1 MVAKVLSWL
10 LKRSEAFH
18 PASVDPADAELYEG
32 AGTFEEASHEMFMV
46 VTEVNIVHLA
56 ITILTLFITFFG
68 LFSGFIKER
77 MYIGE
82 AIIAT
87 CFGIAF
93 SAYGAG
99 IFAPRTWAEG
109 HHTDEITLELT
120 RIVIALSVFAVGVEL
135 PKAYVLRHWKSLA
148 MLLGPIM
155 LMGWMI
161 AGALMYAIIPGLE
174 FLPALVLAAGVTPTD
189 PILASSVVGKG
200 KFAQEHVPSHIR
212 HVLQAESGCNDGAAF
227 PFLYLA
233 LFLLLRGHHSV
244 GESVGYWIL
253 LVLLYQILLGIIIGA
268 VVGVVAR
275 KMLKFSKRRE
285 LIDRESMVAMY
296 VALSLLVTGLTTLAG
311 SDDLLAAFAC
321 GTAFAWDDWFTESIE
336 ESNFSSTIDLL
347 ANSAIFIYIGATM
360 PFSAWN
366 NVATTLT
373 PWRMILLCLGILT
386 LRRLPGMYALQWW
399 IPDIKTRREAIF
411 AGHFGPMGVG
421 AIFISTLAAS
431 KLPTPQIP
439 PADKIEL
446 LALIVVPVTYCIV
459 LSSILVHGL
468 TISFFTLGRRVHS
481 RVQSFSR
488 TLTAQSGNSRFGTT
502 FSISGR
508 DGANEPSWMSRVKRA
523 TRAEDIVINRD
534 EDDEPQPQSPESL
547 AEKGAI
553 SREGSHETESGS
565 DTIADESGGKK
576 KRNES
581 EDDRDT
587 LEDVDKDEGTAAMFG
602 APTDDKAGAG
612 KQEELRNKKKERQ
625 QEEDDEAERHEVDK
639 HESDIEETGG
649 AEVSKEVETDEDVE
663 RGRKREAKH
672 GRDIEEDERREM
684 DDNPPRNILGDLGAD
699 ADDSKEAKR
708 RYKEKMAAK
717 LKGKERQ
724 RNESG
729 SRSRTPSPK
738 RKPTK
743 PAKRDPRLE
752 ARYCRGTQTWQEG
765 RKTIIDHGDGE
776 VEVIDPD
783 ANPEATRKAKKHPN
797 KRVYDV
803 PHGMI
808 DEEKDKMRSQHG
820 EGDHEEG
827 AVKRVA
833 AKMMRQGSSIG
844 AAVLGG
850 GGSSQDKKMS
860 QEEKDR
866 KKKEKLERDA
876 WCRKERHYR
885 DSSPGRGDKEW
896 VEGDKVVTER
906 ADGKTTVRD
915 LTPDEKHARA
925 KRHLSALQGLGHST
939 EALEAELAKIFH
951 LSKQRQEDS
960 ERQQRKPVASGSGIS
975 SKQKKSDSSAP
986 STPGITETGPERIE
1000 EEPEAEAAQ
1009 TRGASRTPSRSRT
1022 PSPAPRRPSTGF
1034 ALVRTDRIDPVSD
1047 EEEGDVEQQQEAHE
1061 SPRALGS
1068 AGGASRPAARRQNSS
1083 AMAAVRDLFRGG
1095 NHNNP
1100 KDSTA
1105 NAGSPEATSP
1115 NRGRSRVPTPE
1126 PDNDASGP
1134 SIRFAQ
1140 VNRPNREGGG
1150 SGIGRPLPVVG
1161 SGLSVRRTPSKRATE

>member
-1 MVAKVLSWL
+1 MATSALSWL
-10 LKRSEAFH
+10 LSKRSEAFE
-18 PASVDPADAELYEG
+18 PATVDPVDGDLYEG
-32 AGTFEEASHEMFMV
+32 AGTLEEASHEMFMV

-56 ITILTLFITFFG
+56 ITLLTLFITFFG

-109 HHTDEITLELT
+109 HHSDEITLELT

-161 AGALMYAIIPGLE
+161 AGALMFAIIPGLE
-174 FLPALVLAAGVTPTD
+174 FLPALVIAAGVTPTD

-200 KFAQEHVPSHIR
+200 KYAQEHVPSHIR
-212 HVLQAESGCNDGAAF
+212 HILQAESGCNDGAAF

-233 LFLLLRGHHSV
+233 LFLLLRGTHSV
-244 GESVGYWIL
+244 GESIGYWIL
-253 LVLLYQILLGIIIGA
+253 LVLLYQIMLGIIIGA
-268 VVGVVAR
+268 VVGIVAR

-296 VALSLLVTGLTTLAG
+296 VALALLVTGLTTLAG

-360 PFSAWN
+360 PFVAWN
-366 NVATTLT
+366 NEYTTLT

-399 IPDIKTRREAIF
+399 IPDIKTRREALF

-439 PADKIEL
+439 PTNNIEIL
-446 LALIVVPVTYCIV
+446 SLICVPVTYCIV

-488 TLTAQSGNSRFGTT
+488 TFTAQSGNSRFGTT
-502 FSISGR
+502 RSISGR

-534 EDDEPQPQSPESL
+534 DDESPESL
-547 AEKGAI
+547 AEKGI
-553 SREGSHETESGS
+553 TRQGSDEDGSETVGGSGSSGDDDQVTKSRTRDTEGSAE
-565 DTIADESGGKK
+565 
-576 KRNES
+576 
-581 EDDRDT
+581 EDD
-587 LEDVDKDEGTAAMFG
+587 GTAAMFG
-602 APTDDKAGAG
+602 AAPDGKVGAG
-612 KQEELRNKKKERQ
+612 KKEQLRNEKKERK
-625 QEEDDEAERHEVDK
+625 AERDEVDK
-639 HESDIEETGG
+639 RESDVEESGG
-649 AEVSKEVETDEDVE
+649 AEVSKEVEDEEDIE
-663 RGRKREAKH
+663 RGRRREAKH
-672 GRDIEEDERREM
+672 GRDIEADVERED

-699 ADDSKEAKR
+699 ADDSKAAQA
-708 RYKEKMAAK
+708 RYKEKMAKAKGKGKDK
-717 LKGKERQ
+717 LKGKDREER
-724 RNESG
+724 
-729 SRSRTPSPK
+729 SRSRSSSPAR
-738 RKPTK
+738 RKK

-752 ARYCRGTQTWQEG
+752 ARYCRGSQTWQEG
-765 RKTIIDHGDGE
+765 RKIIIDHGDGE
-776 VEVIDPD
+776 VEIIDPD
-783 ANPEATRKAKKHPN
+783 ANPEAARKAHEHPT
-797 KRVYDV
+797 KEVIDV
-803 PHGMI
+803 PHGMV
-808 DEEKDKMRSQHG
+808 DDEKDRMRNKHG

-833 AKMMRQGSSIG
+833 AKMLRQGSSIG
-844 AAVLGG
+844 AAVLGTG
-850 GGSSQDKKMS
+850 HIADKKQS
-860 QEEKDR
+860 AEER
-866 KKKEKLERDA
+866 EKKRKEKLERDA

-885 DSSPGRGDKEW
+885 DTSPQRDGDKEW

-906 ADGKTTVRD
+906 ADGKVTVRD
-915 LTPDEKHARA
+915 LTPEEKHARA
-925 KRHLSALQGLGHST
+925 KRHLSALAGLGHST

-951 LSKQRQEDS
+951 LSKQQQEEDK
-960 ERQQRKPVASGSGIS
+960 QRNPVASGSG
-975 SKQKKSDSSAP
+975 SKSNQSKKRDSSSVP
-986 STPGITETGPERIE
+986 STPRI
-1000 EEPEAEAAQ
+1000 AESPDQ
-1009 TRGASRTPSRSRT
+1009 SQSRSRSRT
-1022 PSPAPRRPSTGF
+1022 PSPAPRAPKGF
-1034 ALVRTDRIDPVSD
+1034 ALERTDRIDPISDD
-1047 EEEGDVEQQQEAHE
+1047 EEAEAEEANEQPQSLSST
-1061 SPRALGS
+1061 SPQ
-1068 AGGASRPAARRQNSS
+1068 SRPAARRQNSS
-1083 AMAAVRDLFRGG
+1083 AMSVVRDLFRGR
-1095 NHNNP
+1095 
-1100 KDSTA
+1100 DSSTPRSGS
-1105 NAGSPEATSP
+1105 NTPDSPRQRSPE
-1115 NRGRSRVPTPE
+1115 PE
-1126 PDNDASGP
+1126 NDTGGP

-1140 VNRPNREGGG
+1140 VDRPTREG
-1150 SGIGRPLPVVG
+1150 SGPGTGRPLPVVG
-1161 SGLSVRRTPSKRATE
+1161 SSLNVRRTPSKRTTE

>member
-1 MVAKVLSWL
+1 MAESALSWMI
-10 LKRSEAFH
+10 KRSEAFK
-18 PASVDPADAELYEG
+18 PATIDPADGELYEG

-93 SAYGAG
+93 ASYGAG
-99 IFAPRTWAEG
+99 IFAPRTWASG
-109 HHTDEITLELT
+109 HHADEITLELT

-135 PKAYVLRHWKSLA
+135 PKAYVLRHWRSLA

-161 AGALMYAIIPGLE
+161 AGSLMYAIIPGLE
-174 FLPALVLAAGVTPTD
+174 FLPALVVAAGVTPTD

-200 KFAQEHVPSHIR
+200 KYAQEHVPSHIR
-212 HVLQAESGCNDGAAF
+212 HILQAESGCNDGAAF

-233 LFLLLRGHHSV
+233 LFLLLRGTHSV
-244 GESVGYWIL
+244 GESIGYWIL
-253 LVLLYQILLGIIIGA
+253 LVLLYQIILGIIIGA
-268 VVGVVAR
+268 VVGIVAR

-366 NVATTLT
+366 DTYTTLV
-373 PWRMILLCLGILT
+373 PWRMVLLCLGILT

-399 IPDIKTRREAIF
+399 IPDIKTRREALF

-439 PADKIEL
+439 PQDSIET
-446 LALIVVPVTYCIV
+446 LALICVPVTYCIV

-508 DGANEPSWMSRVKRA
+508 DGQTEPSWMSRVKRA

-534 EDDEPQPQSPESL
+534 DDESPESL
-547 AEKGAI
+547 AEKGI
-553 SREGSHETESGS
+553 TRSGSEENSGGSGS
-565 DTIADESGGKK
+565 DTIASPDEERSGGKRK
-576 KRNES
+576 GGEEDEES
-581 EDDRDT
+581 AEEDD
-587 LEDVDKDEGTAAMFG
+587 GTAAMFG
-602 APTDDKAGAG
+602 AAPEGKVGAG
-612 KQEELRNKKKERQ
+612 KKEQLRNESKEKKKED
-625 QEEDDEAERHEVDK
+625 EEVEER
-639 HESDIEETGG
+639 ESDIEESGG
-649 AEVSKEVETDEDVE
+649 AEVSKEVETEDDIK
-663 RGRKREAKH
+663 RGRKREANH
-672 GRDIEEDERREM
+672 GRDVAEDERREA
-684 DDNPPRNILGDLGAD
+684 DDNPPRNILGDIGAD
-699 ADDSKEAKR
+699 ADDSKEAQR
-708 RYKEKMAAK
+708 RYKEKMKAK
-717 LKGKERQ
+717 LGKGKEKE
-724 RNESG
+724 ESD
-729 SRSRTPSPK
+729 RSRTPSPK
-738 RKPTK
+738 RKHLRAK
-743 PAKRDPRLE
+743 KRDPRLE
-752 ARYCRGTQTWQEG
+752 ARYCRGTQTWREG
-765 RKTIIDHGDGE
+765 RKIIIDHGDGE
-776 VEVIDPD
+776 VEIIDPD
-783 ANPEATRKAKKHPN
+783 ASPEASRKAKEHPDKEVIN
-797 KRVYDV
+797 V
-803 PHGMI
+803 PDGMI
-808 DEEKDKMRSQHG
+808 DEEKERMRNKHG

-833 AKMMRQGSSIG
+833 AKMLRQGSSIG
-844 AAVLGG
+844 AAVLGAG
-850 GGSSQDKKMS
+850 VIGDKKVS
-860 QEEKDR
+860 NEEKER
-866 KKKEKLERDA
+866 KRKEKLERDA

-885 DSSPGRGDKEW
+885 DSSPGRDRERDDGSKEW
-896 VEGDKVVTER
+896 IEGDKVVTER
-906 ADGKTTVRD
+906 ADGKVTVRD

-951 LSKQRQEDS
+951 LSKQ
-960 ERQQRKPVASGSGIS
+960 QQDEAAKNPVASGSGTKS
-975 SKQKKSDSSAP
+975 QKDKNSTAP
-986 STPGITETGPERIE
+986 STPRNTQTPTPRIDESAE
-1000 EEPEAEAAQ
+1000 EDESQP
-1009 TRGASRTPSRSRT
+1009 GSRPRSRSRT
-1022 PSPAPRRPSTGF
+1022 PSPAPRPAKGF
-1034 ALVRTDRIDPVSD
+1034 ALTRTDRIDPVSD
-1047 EEEGDVEQQQEAHE
+1047 EEEAAAEAEEAQEQ
-1061 SPRALGS
+1061 PRSLPS
-1068 AGGASRPAARRQNSS
+1068 SSTNESRPPPRRQNSS
-1083 AMAAVRDLFRGG
+1083 AMSVVRDLFRPKESSSTPRTGG
-1095 NHNNP
+1095 NSTT
-1100 KDSTA
+1100 DSPRRR
-1105 NAGSPEATSP
+1105 SPE
-1115 NRGRSRVPTPE
+1115 PE
-1126 PDNDASGP
+1126 EAENDTSGP

-1140 VNRPNREGGG
+1140 PNRPVREG
-1150 SGIGRPLPVVG
+1150 SGPGTGRPLPVVG
-1161 SGLSVRRTPSKRATE
+1161 SGLNVRRTPSKRTTD

>member
-1 MVAKVLSWL
+1 MAESTLSWL
-10 LKRSEAFH
+10 IKRSGAFH
-18 PASVDPADAELYEG
+18 PATEDPADGELYEG
-32 AGTFEEASHEMFMV
+32 AGTLEEASHEMFMV

-93 SAYGAG
+93 SSYGAG

-109 HHTDEITLELT
+109 HHADEITLELT

-161 AGALMYAIIPGLE
+161 AGVLMYAIIPGLE
-174 FLPALVLAAGVTPTD
+174 FLPALVIAAGVTPTD

-200 KFAQEHVPSHIR
+200 KYAQEHVPSHIR
-212 HVLQAESGCNDGAAF
+212 HILQAESGCNDGAAF

-233 LFLLLRGHHSV
+233 LFLLLRGTHSV
-244 GESVGYWIL
+244 GESIGYWIL
-253 LVLLYQILLGIIIGA
+253 LVLLYQIILGIIIGA
-268 VVGVVAR
+268 VVGIVAR
-275 KMLKFSKRRE
+275 KLLKFSKRRE

-366 NVATTLT
+366 NTYTTLV
-373 PWRMILLCLGILT
+373 PWRMVLLCLGILT

-399 IPDIKTRREAIF
+399 IPDIKTRREALF

-431 KLPTPQIP
+431 KLPTPEIP
-439 PADKIEL
+439 PRDNIET

-534 EDDEPQPQSPESL
+534 DDESPESL
-547 AEKGAI
+547 AEKGI
-553 SREGSHETESGS
+553 TRQGSEETGSGS
-565 DTIADESGGKK
+565 DTIAEGEGGGKK
-576 KRNES
+576 KKSPSEEGDES
-581 EDDRDT
+581 AEEDD
-587 LEDVDKDEGTAAMFG
+587 GTAAMFG
-602 APTDDKAGAG
+602 AAPEGKVGAG
-612 KQEELRNKKKERQ
+612 KKEQLRKESKEKSKKKEDEDA
-625 QEEDDEAERHEVDK
+625 EEREVEER
-639 HESDIEETGG
+639 ESDIEESGG
-649 AEVSKEVETDEDVE
+649 AEVSKEVETQDDVK
-663 RGRKREAKH
+663 RGRKREARH
-672 GRDIEEDERREM
+672 GRDIAADERREM

-699 ADDSKEAKR
+699 ADDSKEAR
-708 RYKEKMAAK
+708 QRYKEKMAAK
-717 LKGKERQ
+717 VGKGKGRDKE
-724 RNESG
+724 
-729 SRSRTPSPK
+729 SRSRTPSPPVNK
-738 RKPTK
+738 HRK

-752 ARYCRGTQTWQEG
+752 ARYCRGTQTWKDG
-765 RKTIIDHGDGE
+765 RKIIIDHGDGE

-783 ANPEATRKAKKHPN
+783 ASPEASRKAEKHPD
-797 KRVYDV
+797 RQVIDV
-803 PHGMI
+803 PDGMI
-808 DEEKDKMRSQHG
+808 DDEKDRMRTKHG

-833 AKMMRQGSSIG
+833 AKMLRQGSSIG

-850 GGSSQDKKMS
+850 GNIADKKMS
-860 QEEKDR
+860 AEEKER

-885 DSSPGRGDKEW
+885 DSSPGRDEGDKEW
-896 VEGDKVVTER
+896 IEGDKVVTER
-906 ADGKTTVRD
+906 ADGQVSVRD
-915 LTPDEKHARA
+915 LTPEEKHARA
-925 KRHLSALQGLGHST
+925 KRHLSALAGLGHST
-939 EALEAELAKIFH
+939 EALEAEFAKIFH
-951 LSKQRQEDS
+951 VSKQRQDDS
-960 ERQQRKPVASGSGIS
+960 PRNPVASGSR
-975 SKQKKSDSSAP
+975 SKSNKSQSTNKRDSSSVP
-986 STPGITETGPERIE
+986 STPRVETPTPRIDEAPE
-1000 EEPEAEAAQ
+1000 EEEKEA
-1009 TRGASRTPSRSRT
+1009 GSRPRSRSRT
-1022 PSPAPRRPSTGF
+1022 PSPAPRPATGF
-1034 ALVRTDRIDPVSD
+1034 ALTRTERIDPVSD
-1047 EEEGDVEQQQEAHE
+1047 DEEAAVEAEEAQEQ
-1061 SPRALGS
+1061 PRSLPPS
-1068 AGGASRPAARRQNSS
+1068 SRPPPRRQNSS
-1083 AMAAVRDLFRGG
+1083 AMSVVRDLFRG
-1095 NHNNP
+1095 
-1100 KDSTA
+1100 KDKDNSSASSTPR
-1105 NAGSPEATSP
+1105 GSIDGPRPSLPAEPETD
-1115 NRGRSRVPTPE
+1115 T
-1126 PDNDASGP
+1126 SGP
-1134 SIRFAQ
+1134 SIRFAK
-1140 VNRPNREGGG
+1140 VDRPTREGGG
-1150 SGIGRPLPVVG
+1150 TGSGRPLPVVG
-1161 SGLSVRRTPSKRATE
+1161 SGLNVRRTPSKRATE